1 MPQTV
6 VVGVDGS
13 QESVRALRWAADH
26 VRQVGGI
33 LHVVTV
39 WYQPVQF
46 GYRLASPD
54 TELQKQG
61 QRALDS
67 TVEQVKPE
75 FPNVDIRPRL
85 IRGQVVDEFVKLSRQ
100 CDLMVVGDK
109 GHGAF
114 AGMMVGSV
122 AMKIVHHA
130 VCPVTV
136 VR

>member
-33 LHVVTV
+33 LHAITV
-39 WYQPVQF
+39 WHQPVQF
-46 GYRLASPD
+46 GYRLPSTDA
-54 TELQKQG
+54 ELEKQG
-61 QRALDS
+61 RQALDS
-67 TVEQVKPE
+67 ALAQVKPD
-75 FPNVDIRPRL
+75 FPNLDIKAKL
-85 IRGQVVDEFVKLSRQ
+85 IRGQVTDEFVKLSRQ
-100 CDLMVVGDK
+100 ADLLVVGNK

-114 AGMMVGSV
+114 TGMLVGSV

-130 VCPVTV
+130 ACPVTV

>member
-33 LHVVTV
+33 VHAVTV
-39 WYQPVQF
+39 WHQPVQF
-46 GYRLASPD
+46 GYRFPPTDA
-54 TELQKQG
+54 ELEKQG
-61 QRALDS
+61 KQALDS
-67 TVEQVKPE
+67 AMAQVKPD
-75 FPNVDIRPRL
+75 FPSLDIQAKL
-85 IRGQVVDEFVKLSRQ
+85 IRGQVIDEFVKLSRQ
-100 CDLMVVGDK
+100 ADLMVVGNK

-114 AGMMVGSV
+114 TGMLVGSV